1 MSDWSRAEYL
11 MLESSERWIGD
22 LENSRGNE
30 NERGT
35 RDPKC
40 VVVQEIEEKC
50 TPNVPHNR
58 LLKPGAVLV

>member
-1 MSDWSRAEYL
+1 

-58 LLKPGAVLV
+58 LLKPRAVLV